1 VPDDSRSALLFLI
14 QEFRPMKVL
23 VIGQGGREH
32 ALVWKLKQS
41 PKVTEVLCAPGNAG
55 TAEEAR
61 NVGVSSTDIA
71 GLVRLAKAE
80 KIDLTVVGPEA
91 PLVEGVVDAFK
102 KAGLTVFGPSKAAA
116 QLEGSK
122 IFCKDILRKAN
133 VPTAEGWAFSDM
145 EQANLFLQDRED
157 SPYVI
162 KADGLAAGKGVVIC
176 ANREEAYAAV
186 KLMMRKREFGA
197 AGDRILIEE
206 CLVGEE
212 VSILAIVDGRTII
225 PLEPAQD
232 HKRAYDNDEGPNTG
246 GMGAYTPASFATP
259 ELMATVIEKILI
271 PTVHT
276 MKKQGCEFTGILY
289 AGIMLTTAGPKV
301 LEYNVRMGDPE
312 TQPVLMRLKSDL
324 FEILYA
330 AALGRLKEFEEIEW
344 DTRTAVSVVMAA
356 EGYPYKY
363 TNGKVIRGLEDAAK
377 LPDVKVFHAG
387 TDRLGTDIVTNGGR
401 VLGVTALGDNVDD
414 AKRKAYE
421 AVKCIRW
428 DGAWCRKDISDK
440 ARMGELIRH
449 GGMFPKKSIEPD
461 EEEGTQLA
469 DEEGDATPDEIQTP
483 E

>member
-1 VPDDSRSALLFLI
+1 
-14 QEFRPMKVL
+14 MKVL

-32 ALVWKLKQS
+32 ALAWKLKQS

-55 TAEEAR
+55 TAEDVR
-61 NVGVSSTDIA
+61 NVAVASTDIP
-71 GLVRLAKAE
+71 GLVKLAKAE
-80 KIDLTVVGPEA
+80 KVDLTVVGPEA
-91 PLVEGVVDAFK
+91 PLVEGVVDAFQA
-102 KAGLTVFGPSKAAA
+102 AGLTVFGPTKAAA

-133 VPTAEGWAFSDM
+133 VPTAEAWAFTELD
-145 EQANLFLQDRED
+145 QAYQFLEERED
-157 SPYVI
+157 SPYVV

-176 ANREEAYAAV
+176 ANREEARSAI

-276 MKKQGCEFTGILY
+276 MKKQGCEFSGILY
-289 AGIMLTTAGPKV
+289 AGIMLTSAGPKV

-330 AALGRLKEFEEIEW
+330 AAQGRLKEFEEIEW
-344 DTRTAVSVVMAA
+344 DPRTAVSVVMSA

-363 TNGKVIRGLEDAAK
+363 TNGKVIRGLDAAAK

-387 TDRLGTDIVTNGGR
+387 TDRLGNDVVTNGGR
-401 VLGVTALGDNVDD
+401 VLGVTALGDDVAD

-440 ARMGELIRH
+440 ARMGETIRH
-449 GGMFPKKSIEPD
+449 GGMFPKKPVES
-461 EEEGTQLA
+461 EE
-469 DEEGDATPDEIQTP
+469 
-483 E
+483 

>member
-1 VPDDSRSALLFLI
+1 
-14 QEFRPMKVL
+14 MKVL

-41 PKVTEVLCAPGNAG
+41 PKVTEVICCPGNAG
-55 TAEEAR
+55 TALDAR
-61 NVGVSSTDIA
+61 NVDIASTDIDK
-71 GLVRLAKAE
+71 LIRFAKTE
-80 KIDLTVVGPEA
+80 GIGLTVVGPEA
-91 PLVEGVVDAFK
+91 PLVDGIVDAFK

-133 VPTAEGWAFSDM
+133 VPTAEAWAFSD
-145 EQANLFLQDRED
+145 ADLAIRFLEEREE
-157 SPYVI
+157 SGYVV
-162 KADGLAAGKGVVIC
+162 KADGLASGKGVVVCSI
-176 ANREEAYAAV
+176 REEAIAAV
-186 KLMMRKREFGA
+186 RRIMKKREFGS

-206 CLVGEE
+206 RLQGEE
-212 VSILAIVDGRTII
+212 ISILAIVDGRTII

-232 HKRAYDNDEGPNTG
+232 HKRAFDNDEGPNTG

-259 ELMATVIEKILI
+259 ELMVTVIEKILI

-276 MKKQGCEFTGILY
+276 MKKQGCEFSGILY

-324 FEILYA
+324 FEILLA
-330 AALGRLKEFEEIEW
+330 AAEGRLKEFDNLEW
-344 DTRTAVSVVMAA
+344 DTRTAVCVVMAA
-356 EGYPYKY
+356 EGYPYK
-363 TNGKVIRGLEDAAK
+363 NSKGLPIRGLDAAAK

-387 TDRLGTDIVTNGGR
+387 TDQLGNEVVTNGGR
-401 VLGVTALGDNVDD
+401 VLGVTALGDDVAD

-428 DGAWCRKDISDK
+428 DGGWCRKDISDK
-440 ARMGELIRH
+440 ARMGEVIRYS
-449 GGMFPKKSIEPD
+449 GILPLKPVVEVEDYDEPVD
-461 EEEGTQLA
+461 EEE
-469 DEEGDATPDEIQTP
+469 PVTP
-483 E
+483 ELEGEAPQNEPVEPGA